1 MQLIEKAPQFFITVF
16 FISFLLIIIEIVKA
30 YDPKLIGPFGFISGS
45 FFLIHLLQ
53 YAYIHHRANKYVES
67 FLLHSVVGFF
77 SCFILGILLVI
88 CVKFLKI
95 HIKYIILA
103 FVIINILVLISYIY
117 FFRNLF

>member
-16 FISFLLIIIEIVKA
+16 FISFLLITIEIVKS
-30 YDPKLIGPFGFISGS
+30 YDSKLIGPFGFISGS

-53 YAYIHHRANKYVES
+53 YAYIHHRANEYVES

-77 SCFILGILLVI
+77 FCFILGILLVI
-88 CVKFLKI
+88 CVKFIKI
-95 HIKYIILA
+95 NIKYIILF
-103 FVIINILVLISYIY
+103 FVIINILTLICYIY